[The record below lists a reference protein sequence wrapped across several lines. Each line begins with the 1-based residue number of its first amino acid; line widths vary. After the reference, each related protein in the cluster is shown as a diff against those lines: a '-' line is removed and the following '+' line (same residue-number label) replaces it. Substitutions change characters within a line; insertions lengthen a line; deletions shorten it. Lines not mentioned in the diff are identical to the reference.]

1 MAAVCLKASLTM
13 LLRSS
18 QEGDAL
24 VVDKGADVVGETC
37 HYQGNA
43 TLLAHEELIDSGERN
58 HLVERGNNFIDCD

>member
-1 MAAVCLKASLTM
+1 M

-43 TLLAHEELIDSGERN
+43 TLLAYE
-58 HLVERGNNFIDCD
+58 